1 MWAPISVHLP
11 KNGRTELLSVAA
23 GAPWRPLS
31 GYYGDHAICKP
42 ANVRCQ
48 EAFLAGVSMAKQ
60 ELTGIECVNT
70 HFLPVKYWALA
81 RKRELT
87 IATWLREAVARLI
100 PHFDY
105 WQRRSTT

>member
-1 MWAPISVHLP
+1 M
-11 KNGRTELLSVAA
+11 
-23 GAPWRPLS
+23 
-31 GYYGDHAICKP
+31 
-42 ANVRCQ
+42 RCQ

-105 WQRRSTT
+105 WQRQSTTLKTAAPHHRQGIEQGWTIEQSCMSG